1 MGSLTAGDQ
10 LEAWPMPAH
19 VSMPFASIEEEV
31 LRGLSL
37 PAFAHATVLQEL
49 QALGEVERIPAEV
62 INRNL
67 SDSIHT
73 WLFEDPLRLEETVL
87 ALHLFAKRGHAGL
100 VGLLLDHPQVDI
112 NVPTEKS
119 GWTALYLASL
129 KGHTEVVE
137 VLLANSR
144 LDVNKCT
151 QGWTALLV
159 ACSNGHLKVVEML
172 LADSRLVATQC
183 TWNGWTPLV
192 AASSSGHLEVV
203 QLLLADSRVSVNQA
217 DWNGSTVLHAASCGG
232 HKRVLEVF
240 LSDERL
246 HREVCRAN
254 KLRLP

>member
-112 NVPTEKS
+112 NVPTEKVRGS
-119 GWTALYLASL
+119 AVQR
-129 KGHTEVVE
+129 EE
-137 VLLANSR
+137 EEEE
-144 LDVNKCT
+144 
-151 QGWTALLV
+151 GWTALLV

-183 TWNGWTPLV
+183 TWDGRSALYL
-192 AASSSGHLEVV
+192 ASVSGCEEVV
-203 QLLLADSRVSVNQA
+203 EWL
-217 DWNGSTVLHAASCGG
+217 
-232 HKRVLEVF
+232 
-240 LSDERL
+240 LSDGR
-246 HREVCRAN
+246 VDPN
-254 KLRLP
+254 KSDKVSQCLEHSLS